1 LGERLGD
8 LTGHLGLSVA
18 VWHGDVGQSQRR
30 RIASA
35 PPDVLLTTPESLEVL
50 LSMASAERRALLFGL
65 RAVVVD
71 EIHAFFGVDR
81 GTQLL
86 ALLERLQSSIDRDV
100 QRIGLSATIGNPA
113 ELLEWLRGSTKESA
127 NLVRVARAVDRAEA
141 FELHYQE
148 SLPGAVREIARFR
161 GEKAIVF
168 CRTRSDVE
176 ELTHALAADGHLVW
190 AHHSALSRQT
200 REEAELEFRAAHAGA
215 LVATSTLELGID
227 IGDLDRVVQIDAP
240 TTVASLL
247 QRLGRTG
254 RRGGAATMT
263 FVATNAEQLVLAA
276 ALLALHAAGWV
287 EPLVPPWQPFPVLAQ
302 QLLAT
307 VLQTSGLSRNALAD
321 RLAGNA
327 AFSRITRIEID
338 QLIGHLIA
346 TTVLEVVDGSVTFG
360 DLGER
365 RFGYRQFMQLAS
377 VFQGTESVTVQAAQR
392 EVGTLDRWFIDEM
405 IARDRS
411 TFLLNGRAWSVVGW
425 PDFGSVLEVTS
436 ASSAEAPLF
445 FGSGLVLSH
454 AVMQSVRGILAS
466 AEPLETLLL
475 GRTSVSTSV
484 TEQITAMRKASEAQ
498 RLDRPANPLISD
510 GVNAQL
516 FTYAG
521 LRANRLVNDLVFDP
535 FAVKT
540 TLTNTAVK
548 FRARD
553 LSAQTLLERFA
564 ALLNC
569 DLQAEV
575 STLPTHGAANTKFYE
590 LLDLAAQRKFSH
602 ERAYDVDGA
611 QRTFANGIRIGLS

>member
-1 LGERLGD
+1 
-8 LTGHLGLSVA
+8 
-18 VWHGDVGQSQRR
+18 
-30 RIASA
+30 
-35 PPDVLLTTPESLEVL
+35 
-50 LSMASAERRALLFGL
+50 
-65 RAVVVD
+65 
-71 EIHAFFGVDR
+71 
-81 GTQLL
+81 
-86 ALLERLQSSIDRDV
+86 
-100 QRIGLSATIGNPA
+100 
-113 ELLEWLRGSTKESA
+113 
-127 NLVRVARAVDRAEA
+127 
-141 FELHYQE
+141 
-148 SLPGAVREIARFR
+148 
-161 GEKAIVF
+161 
-168 CRTRSDVE
+168 
-176 ELTHALAADGHLVW
+176 
-190 AHHSALSRQT
+190 
-200 REEAELEFRAAHAGA
+200 
-215 LVATSTLELGID
+215 
-227 IGDLDRVVQIDAP
+227 
-240 TTVASLL
+240 
-247 QRLGRTG
+247 
-254 RRGGAATMT
+254 
-263 FVATNAEQLVLAA
+263 
-276 ALLALHAAGWV
+276 
-287 EPLVPPWQPFPVLAQ
+287 
-302 QLLAT
+302 LLAT